1 MARGGARPNAGRKAG
16 AATKKTKE
24 IADQAALNGI
34 TPLEFML
41 QIMRDEGAEQRDRM
55 AMAMGAAP
63 YIHAR
68 LSSVDAKV
76 SGPDGGALD
85 MNVTLNFV
93 KPSRDS

>member
-24 IADQAALNGI
+24 IADQAAQDGI

-41 QIMRDEGAEQRDRM
+41 RIMRDTKSEQKDRM
-55 AMAMGAAP
+55 AMAVSAAP

-68 LSSVDAKV
+68 LSSIEMNATVTNHEA
-76 SGPDGGALD
+76 ALD
-85 MNVTLNFV
+85 EL
-93 KPSRDS
+93 K